1 MEPVQ
6 KGGDLM
12 LTLIVQVDVPGWM
25 AQGVKEDLAMHCD
38 NYGDTKVV
46 QVLMDTDL
54 RTLEGQTKMEGT

>member
-1 MEPVQ
+1 
-6 KGGDLM
+6 M

-46 QVLMDTDL
+46 EVLMDTPL
-54 RTLEGQTKMEGT
+54 ASLEGQTKIGEGA